1 MIDKLNFKVN
11 QFRYLP
17 KRTCEVRVIVQ
28 SLCRE
33 RCQTARRVEM
43 YVQLGLCMSI
53 DGSVDRVRPFGLDP
67 PRTIVDFGTSFFAPS
82 VLEPSSC

>member
-1 MIDKLNFKVN
+1 MTDAA
-11 QFRYLP
+11 
-17 KRTCEVRVIVQ
+17 VRFLLMMLDSCDV
-28 SLCRE
+28 
-33 RCQTARRVEM
+33 
-43 YVQLGLCMSI
+43 I

>member
-43 YVQLGLCMSI
+43 YVQLGLCMSF
-53 DGSVDRVRPFGLDP
+53 PFL
-67 PRTIVDFGTSFFAPS
+67 PRCVTLCKFS
-82 VLEPSSC
+82 